1 MNFLNYS
8 LTAVVSYLGLFV
20 GLALAFIAKE
30 ELKDGKKYFI
40 FMQKVILSIVFVFL
54 FVFDGLSYI
63 LVLLLIGCIVVYY
76 LKNYLKK
83 KFDDVFYNY
92 IILAGVFLFSLKEL
106 NLFIIESS
114 LIFLYGLPTGSLYFH
129 KDKKKVAFNMLK
141 NIIFVLVAVVLFF
154 VL

>member
-1 MNFLNYS
+1 
-8 LTAVVSYLGLFV
+8 
-20 GLALAFIAKE
+20 
-30 ELKDGKKYFI
+30 
-40 FMQKVILSIVFVFL
+40 MQKAILSIVFVFL

-114 LIFLYGLPTGSLYFH
+114 LIFLYGLPTGSLYFQ